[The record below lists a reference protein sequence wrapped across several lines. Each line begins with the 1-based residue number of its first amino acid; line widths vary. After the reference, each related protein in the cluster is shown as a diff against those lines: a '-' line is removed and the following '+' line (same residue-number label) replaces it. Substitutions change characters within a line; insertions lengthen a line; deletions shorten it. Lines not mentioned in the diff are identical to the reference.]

1 MKIGIAK
8 ERRPYEARVAAS
20 PDTIK
25 KYVAMG
31 FEVAIET
38 GAGLSAAFTDA
49 ALQAAGAKIV
59 KTAKDALGGA
69 DIVLKVRKP
78 IGPGAEVEKEA
89 DEIALMK
96 SGATLI
102 SLMEPYKDRALID
115 ALAAKKITTFA
126 LEMVPR
132 ITRAQSMDVLSSQ
145 ANLAGYKAVLDA
157 CNEFGRAFPMM
168 MTAAGTVPPARVLV
182 MGAGVAGL
190 QAIATAKRLGAVVS
204 ATDVRPAAKEQVESL
219 GGTFV
224 AVEDEEFKEAE
235 TSGGYAKEMSDA
247 YKKKQAELIAET
259 IKKQDIIICTALIP
273 GRPAPVLVSEEMV
286 KTMKPGSVI
295 VDLAVEQ
302 GGNCPLSEFGQVVHK
317 HGVAIVGHAN
327 VPSRIAV
334 DASALYAKN
343 VLNFLTPLYDAE
355 AKSLKINLEDEIVKG
370 SLITQ
375 DGKVV
380 HPAVQAVAAEK
391 TAAKPAATK
400 AAKPAAKPRTAR
412 KPAAAKAASRPTAKT
427 TTAAPKPKAAPETTA
442 PAPSVGSDKEGDA

>member
-8 ERRPYEARVAAS
+8 EKRPYEARIAVS
-20 PDTIK
+20 PDTVK

-49 ALQAAGAKIV
+49 TLEAAGAKIV
-59 KTAKDALGGA
+59 KTAKDALGSA

-89 DEIALMK
+89 DEVSLMK

-224 AVEDEEFKEAE
+224 AVEDDEFKEAE
-235 TSGGYAKEMSDA
+235 TAGGYAKEMSDA

-302 GGNCPLSEFGQVVHK
+302 GGNCPLSEFGKVVHK

-355 AKSLKINLEDEIVKG
+355 AKSLKIDLEDEIVKG
-370 SLITQ
+370 SLITR
-375 DGKVV
+375 DGEVV

-391 TAAKPAATK
+391 ST
-400 AAKPAAKPRTAR
+400 AKPAAKTAAKPRAAR
-412 KPAAAKAASRPTAKT
+412 KPATPKTASKPAAKTAKAPAKPKAST
-427 TTAAPKPKAAPETTA
+427 ETSAPKPA
-442 PAPSVGSDKEGDA
+442 VGSDKEGDA